1 MGKKVSLINP
11 ASDSL
16 FLPISPPA
24 GVVFLHVFRV
34 INFSYPW
41 HVQKQSQ
48 RMTLLPKKLRP
59 IFFIFLSTDYQIDF
73 HYIDDSEIDCNHQLV
88 FLIQSK

>member
-1 MGKKVSLINP
+1 MGKKVSLLNP
-11 ASDSL
+11 ASDST
-16 FLPISPPA
+16 SW
-24 GVVFLHVFRV
+24 GGSLHVFRV

-59 IFFIFLSTDYQIDF
+59 IFFIFLSTDYQINV